1 MFRGFLFRNFVIC
14 SEKQRM
20 GKQMM
25 ANQMMGKIISKRIL
39 KTILYVYKE
48 IKYT

>member
-14 SEKQRM
+14 SEKQTM
-20 GKQMM
+20 CKQT
-25 ANQMMGKIISKRIL
+25 MGKIILKRIL
-39 KTILYVYKE
+39 KTLLYVYKE